1 MTTEYTASRTSLRTA
16 TVMVLFALGFTA
28 LMASMYGLTRP
39 VIEASAQAARMS
51 LVGEVLPA
59 SAYDNALLDD
69 AVRLGPT
76 PELGLPQGGLV
87 YRARRNGQPAALVFE
102 AGSNEGYA
110 GRIDLVVAV
119 LADGKTSGV
128 RVVQHK
134 ETPGLGD
141 YIDPRKDK
149 NRSRPWITAFN
160 GLSYAEVGA
169 KGWRVRKDGGQFDS
183 HTGATIS
190 ARAVTNAVARV
201 LDFEAAHR
209 QRLYAAPPG
218 SPL

>member
-1 MTTEYTASRTSLRTA
+1 MTAEYTATRTSLRTA
-16 TVMVLFALGFTA
+16 MVMLLFALAFTA
-28 LMASMYGLTRP
+28 LMASMYGVTRP
-39 VIEASAQAARMS
+39 AIEASAQAARMN
-51 LVGEVLPA
+51 LVGDVLPA

-69 AVRLGPT
+69 TLHLGPT
-76 PELGLPQGGLV
+76 PEIGLPDGGVV
-87 YRARRNGQPAALVFE
+87 YRARQHGRPAALVFE
-102 AGSNEGYA
+102 AGSNEGYS
-110 GRIDLVVAV
+110 GRIDLIVAV
-119 LADGKTSGV
+119 LADGKASGV

-149 NRSRPWITAFN
+149 NRSRPWITGFN

-169 KGWRVRKDGGQFDS
+169 NGWRVRKDGGQFDY

-201 LDFEAAHR
+201 LAFEAAHR
-209 QRLYAAPPG
+209 QRLYAAPSG